1 MLHEHARPGGIV
13 EVRAAAA
20 RNMIAS
26 RRLLDNHTA
35 HGARAKVER
44 LGPNVRRGREMIDG
58 DENSLFQ
65 KHFLKTNTEN
75 LANTLSQFL
84 FLFYTRKTKM
94 AVHVPMIAVGC
105 YELNLCAVTVRT

>member
-58 DENSLFQ
+58 DENNIFQ
-65 KHFLKTNTEN
+65 KTFLKDRHFN
-75 LANTLSQFL
+75 LANTIGPNFA
-84 FLFYTRKTKM
+84 F
-94 AVHVPMIAVGC
+94 
-105 YELNLCAVTVRT
+105 